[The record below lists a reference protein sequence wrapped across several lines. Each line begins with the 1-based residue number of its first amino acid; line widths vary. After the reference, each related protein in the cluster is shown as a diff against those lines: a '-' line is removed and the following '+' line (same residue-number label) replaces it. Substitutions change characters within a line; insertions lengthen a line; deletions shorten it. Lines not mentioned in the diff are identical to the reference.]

1 MLQALHK
8 IRWFF
13 SNCAVE
19 WMEKERGF
27 ERAIEDLYME
37 RKDGNI
43 VVSILTVFIRR
54 WYGVYVYLIWDTT
67 TKSNLMIAAWTVVW

>member
-1 MLQALHK
+1 
-8 IRWFF
+8 
-13 SNCAVE
+13 
-19 WMEKERGF
+19 MEKERGF

-54 WYGVYVYLIWDTT
+54 WYGVYVYLI
-67 TKSNLMIAAWTVVW
+67 